1 MEEQGSFRQRA
12 VPAQVDVQRLMGDVS
27 LGSSPSIGQGMGTLG
42 MGSGMMGQP
51 GMSSMGSA
59 PTPRA
64 LVQSSA
70 FASSQSLQNRNLSDL
85 GSYLELLSLARGQD
99 QVCFSHLV
107 ILFRAFWAVAARG
120 ASLYSHYGLSFRLV
134 KRPCSASWRLQP
146 SETGRSCSY
155 IACEEH
161 VSATEAILCPC
172 RSPDRL
178 GSCSNN
184 CRRSTLRTQCTLRC
198 APGALLCSRRRRG
211 DPLSRAPPS
220 SPCSPSP

>member
-70 FASSQSLQNRNLSDL
+70 FASAQSLQNRNLSDL

-99 QVCFSHLV
+99 QVCFPPPYLTQSVLDCG
-107 ILFRAFWAVAARG
+107 R
-120 ASLYSHYGLSFRLV
+120 
-134 KRPCSASWRLQP
+134 SWRQLVQP
-146 SETGRSCSY
+146 LWPELP
-155 IACEEH
+155 ACEE
-161 VSATEAILCPC
+161 
-172 RSPDRL
+172 
-178 GSCSNN
+178 
-184 CRRSTLRTQCTLRC
+184 
-198 APGALLCSRRRRG
+198 ALLCQMEAATFRNRVFVQLYR
-211 DPLSRAPPS
+211 L
-220 SPCSPSP
+220 

>member
-1 MEEQGSFRQRA
+1 MRHMDLEAQGSFRQRA

-99 QVCFSHLV
+99 QVSFPRYLIQSVLDRGRAGRQLV
-107 ILFRAFWAVAARG
+107 QPLWPELPAR
-120 ASLYSHYGLSFRLV
+120 
-134 KRPCSASWRLQP
+134 
-146 SETGRSCSY
+146 
-155 IACEEH
+155 EE
-161 VSATEAILCPC
+161 
-172 RSPDRL
+172 
-178 GSCSNN
+178 
-184 CRRSTLRTQCTLRC
+184 
-198 APGALLCSRRRRG
+198 ALLCQLEAATFRN
-211 DPLSRAPPS
+211 RAFVQLHRL
-220 SPCSPSP
+220 